1 MIRVNDFSFCGWR
14 NPLRNPLC
22 QKEQHFASLFSSASI
37 SRNSRST
44 AVSRSCA
51 TNGHKKSN
59 IYIKSSRFFVRNAW
73 MWNMSWRCEFC
84 LQIKKIHQTKKCIKF
99 VNRSLR
105 NHLLKSPLKGIHIHI
120 HRCWWHRR
128 RIIGVF
134 FRYRRKMHKTR
145 NTSLQNCN
153 EKHGINCVSYSK
165 ARETPPFCGF
175 LRNLHVVCPSHWGS
189 SKENWL

>member
-1 MIRVNDFSFCGWR
+1 MAESPEESPLPKGTTLRESVFFCFHFPQQPKHSCFTIMCHKWT
-14 NPLRNPLC
+14 
-22 QKEQHFASLFSSASI
+22 QKIKYL
-37 SRNSRST
+37 
-44 AVSRSCA
+44 
-51 TNGHKKSN
+51 
-59 IYIKSSRFFVRNAW
+59 KSSRFFVRNAW